1 MKQSMRAIIPPVA
14 VALLLGVSTQSFA
27 QTDQQST
34 DLNIAPT
41 EPDGVNNRFI
51 GKDPVASVVTGKNE
65 ISMANAIEIECPA
78 LAAHEQILPDKG
90 KDLTQRCSEIV
101 GASIEGGKTGG
112 GKITSALRELN
123 IDEAAAQGR
132 GLVEFSSIR
141 AVAVAAR
148 LQKLRL
154 ADAGTTG
161 ETVALSNDS
170 GRLNYNFETGGGA
183 GDDGFGRW
191 TVYANGALS
200 TGSRDTTA
208 LESGYDMNGGRA
220 TFGTDYRLND
230 NAFLGASVD
239 YITNSA
245 DFTNGSKL
253 DTDGFDGTLY
263 GTMYSDSGLYFQ
275 GTIGAGS
282 NNYKSHRS
290 IVYSVGGTNV
300 NQTAVGDPGGDQFF
314 WSAGLGKD
322 INAGNGISGNVS
334 ATVDYLDAN
343 IDKFTEQISGTGPG
357 FGMNLTVFKQN
368 VKSLRSTVGAQ
379 LSKAISTQSGVLSPF
394 IQFDW
399 IHEFNNDS
407 RTILARFASDSITT
421 NQAFQLTTDSPDA
434 DYFRLGGGLSAVLP
448 RGLQA
453 FVSVE
458 TVLGVDHLTY
468 YGVTAGIS
476 KEL

>member
-1 MKQSMRAIIPPVA
+1 MKQLMRAIFPPLAA
-14 VALLLGVSTQSFA
+14 VLLLGISAQSLA
-27 QTDQQST
+27 QTDQQSS

-41 EPDGVNNRFI
+41 EPDGVSNQV
-51 GKDPVASVVTGKNE
+51 GTDPVASVVTGKNE
-65 ISMANAIEIECPA
+65 VSMANAIEIECPA
-78 LAAHEQILPDKG
+78 LGAREQSLPAEA
-90 KDLTQRCSEIV
+90 KDLSQRCTEV
-101 GASIEGGKTGG
+101 VVASIEGGKSDG
-112 GKITSALRELN
+112 GKITSVLRQLN

-170 GRLNYNFETGGGA
+170 GGLDYSFETGGGA

-208 LESGYDMNGGRA
+208 LESGYDIDGGRA
-220 TFGTDYRLND
+220 TVGVDYRLND

-263 GTMYSDSGLYFQ
+263 GTVYSDSGFYFQ

-282 NNYKSHRS
+282 NDYKSHRR
-290 IVYSVGGTNV
+290 IVYSISGTSV

-314 WSAGLGKD
+314 WSAGVGKD
-322 INAGNGISGNVS
+322 IDAGHGISGNVS

-357 FGMNLTVFKQN
+357 FGMGLTVFKQS
-368 VKSLRSTVGAQ
+368 VKSTRSTVGAQ
-379 LSKAISTQSGVLSPF
+379 LSKAISTASGVVSPF
-394 IQFDW
+394 VQFDW
-399 IHEFNNDS
+399 IHEFDNNS
-407 RTILARFASDSITT
+407 RTILGQFASDSVTT
-421 NQAFQLTTDSPDA
+421 NEAFQLTTDSPDE
-434 DYFRLGGGLSAVLP
+434 DYFRLGGGVSGVLP

-476 KEL
+476 KEF